1 VTHVASRSAAETVE
15 IPPHLLVLFGG
26 TGDLAVRKLLPAV
39 AGLLERRR
47 FADRLQVLAVATRPL
62 DDDGYRRFL
71 EEGLKESGLSE
82 ACLKDLLGRVS
93 YHRVGDGF
101 DVLARRIEAIEAAG
115 DLEGNRV
122 FYLAVPPAVFDDTI
136 DGLVSAGLD
145 RSPGT
150 TRVVVEKPFGTDLD
164 SAIRLNRT
172 LHRHFPEE
180 EIYRIDHY
188 LAKETVQNLLVFRF
202 ANPLFESAWN
212 RDRIDRVE
220 VTVAETL
227 GLEGRVKY
235 FDEAGIIRDI
245 VQNHLLQVLALVAM
259 EPPVR
264 LTARHIRDEKVKLL
278 EAVFPV
284 MPHSVTR
291 GQYSAGAVDGV
302 TVPGYLGEEGVD
314 PASTTETFARLTLD
328 IDNWRWRGVP
338 FVLTAGKR
346 MERRMTEV
354 VVSFREPPVCLFEVN
369 GVCPVHPNRL
379 VITLQ
384 PNEGFDLYFDVKRP
398 GEGMAL
404 ETKTLSFRYGDEFGQ
419 FPDAYETLLVDV
431 LTGDQTLFV
440 RADEA
445 EEAWRIVA
453 GVVDL
458 TQPPTPYP
466 AGSKGPFAATAN
478 NRLTPLWPAP

>member
-1 VTHVASRSAAETVE
+1 MTHTASRHATETVE

-39 AGLLERRR
+39 AGLLERRG
-47 FADRLQVLAVATRPL
+47 FVDRLQVLAVATRPL
-62 DDDGYRRFL
+62 GDDGYRRYL
-71 EEGLKESGLSE
+71 AEALNDSGLSP
-82 ACLKDLLGRVS
+82 AGRADLLDRVS

-101 DVLARRIEAIEAAG
+101 DALAGKIEEIESAASL
-115 DLEGNRV
+115 DGNRV

-136 DGLVSAGLD
+136 EGLVSAGLT
-145 RSPGT
+145 RSRGT

-164 SAIRLNRT
+164 SAIRLNQV

-180 EIYRIDHY
+180 AIYRIDHY

-227 GLEGRVKY
+227 GLEGRVQY
-235 FDEAGIIRDI
+235 FDGLGIIRDI

-284 MPHSVTR
+284 SPDSVTR
-291 GQYSAGAVDGV
+291 GQYSAGEIDGAA
-302 TVPGYLGEEGVD
+302 VPGYRDEEGID
-314 PASTTETFARLTLD
+314 AGSTTETFARLTLD

-384 PNEGFDLYFDVKRP
+384 PNEGFDLFFDVKQP

-404 ETKTLSFRYGDEFGQ
+404 DTKTLSFRYGDEFGE

-440 RADEA
+440 RADES

-453 GVVDL
+453 GVLDL
-458 TQPPTPYP
+458 AEPPTPYP
-466 AGSKGPFAATAN
+466 AGSRGPLATSTN
-478 NRLTPLWPAP
+478 NRLTPVWGAP